1 MTQISTKPHAE
12 AVARLASSWRACLE
26 SATPEA
32 AALARGLGGHG
43 SSFADAFYA
52 TLLDDPRSARFL
64 SVDQVRGRLHPGLQ
78 GWLAELLGARVENV
92 DALIQTNLKVGLV
105 HARIDIPV
113 DLVNRGIR
121 VLREEMLVRL
131 AASGKEPQSVFGAIS
146 VINASLDLALES
158 MTLAYTD
165 AQDHSTRADA
175 AYRLFSLAH
184 TIGTERERQR
194 ALLLDWENDLLFA
207 LASGNEQA
215 MPGPLSDSEFGLWFV
230 HKGLAM
236 VGETGETTMVRTL
249 IREVDALLA
258 DAADQSSPA
267 SMAVSGVRKRL
278 ATIRTV
284 LLSLLSRIGEL
295 EAGSDALTQL
305 LNRRFLPTVLRR
317 AIELADSH
325 GHQFA
330 LVTLDMDH
338 FKQINDAWGHDVGD
352 RVLKHLASELSQ
364 SIRSSDYV
372 FRLGGE
378 EFLVVLVGTD
388 VDQAARIALKL
399 LQRIRGRPFILDDG
413 SELALSA
420 SIGVASYDG
429 HPDYERLLERADK
442 AMYAAK
448 NAGRNRVEVA
458 LPAPL
463 ASSA

>member
-1 MTQISTKPHAE
+1 
-12 AVARLASSWRACLE
+12 
-26 SATPEA
+26 
-32 AALARGLGGHG
+32 
-43 SSFADAFYA
+43 
-52 TLLDDPRSARFL
+52 
-64 SVDQVRGRLHPGLQ
+64 
-78 GWLAELLGARVENV
+78 
-92 DALIQTNLKVGLV
+92 
-105 HARIDIPV
+105 
-113 DLVNRGIR
+113 
-121 VLREEMLVRL
+121 
-131 AASGKEPQSVFGAIS
+131 
-146 VINASLDLALES
+146 
-158 MTLAYTD
+158 
-165 AQDHSTRADA
+165 
-175 AYRLFSLAH
+175 
-184 TIGTERERQR
+184 
-194 ALLLDWENDLLFA
+194 
-207 LASGNEQA
+207 
-215 MPGPLSDSEFGLWFV
+215 
-230 HKGLAM
+230 
-236 VGETGETTMVRTL
+236 
-249 IREVDALLA
+249 
-258 DAADQSSPA
+258 
-267 SMAVSGVRKRL
+267 MAVSGVRKRL

-420 SIGVASYDG
+420 SIGVAAYDG
-429 HPDYERLLERADK
+429 HPDYERLLDRADK